1 MYRLELKP
9 EDVLSVDEISRLE
22 RVPLE
27 DVPNYIFR
35 EVAIRKGGQAQISDI
50 PVSVLLIT

>member
-1 MYRLELKP
+1 LELKP

-27 DVPNYIFR
+27 DIPNYIFR
-35 EVAIRKGGQAQISDI
+35 EMAIRKGGQAQISDI
-50 PVSVLLIT
+50 PVSVLLIA